1 MKEYNKTKTACYLGF
16 ITQAITANF
25 VPLLF
30 LHFHR
35 EYGISLEKLA
45 MISAVFFITQL
56 TVDLLCVKLA
66 DRLGYRRSIIIAEI
80 AAGTGLILLVFLPDV
95 LPVRYAGILISVMIY
110 AIGSGLIE
118 VLCSPIIEACPF
130 ENKAGMMSLLHSF
143 YCWGSVAVVL
153 ISTIFFNL
161 AGIGRWRILAV
172 LWALVPLFNV
182 INFAVCPI
190 LPINEE
196 GSGGMKLSELLKKK
210 LFWLF
215 VVLMICAGACEI
227 AMAQWA
233 STFVES
239 ALGVD
244 KTIGD
249 LAGPCMFAVFMGI
262 SRLLYSKYGE
272 KWDLA
277 AYMMLSGILCLISY
291 LLAALSD
298 LSIMGLAG
306 CALCGF
312 SAGIMW
318 PGSIS
323 ISSKK
328 LEGAGTALF
337 AFLALAGDCGGAAGP
352 ALVGAVSERCA
363 DDLRKGI
370 LAGTVFP
377 VILIICTLVLKAG
390 RPGRKEKRQEC

>member
-1 MKEYNKTKTACYLGF
+1 MKKYNRTKIACYLGF

-30 LHFHR
+30 LSFHR
-35 EYGISLEKLA
+35 DYGISLERLA

-56 TVDLLCVKLA
+56 IVDLLCVKLA
-66 DRLGYRRSIIIAEI
+66 DKLGYRRSIIIAEV
-80 AAGTGLILLVFLPDV
+80 AAGTGLILLSFLPDIM
-95 LPVRYAGILISVMIY
+95 PDRYAGILICTIIY

-153 ISTIFFNL
+153 ISTVFFNL
-161 AGIGRWRILAV
+161 AGIGRWRIMAV

-196 GSGGMKLSELLKKK
+196 GSEGMKLTELLKNK

-239 ALGVD
+239 ALGVS
-244 KTIGD
+244 KSIGD
-249 LAGPCMFAVFMGI
+249 LAGPCLFAVFMGI
-262 SRLLYSKYGE
+262 SRILYSKYGG
-272 KWDLA
+272 KWDLTVF
-277 AYMMLSGILCLISY
+277 MLISGLLCLISY

-298 LSIMGLAG
+298 ISIMGLAG
-306 CALCGF
+306 CVLCGF
-312 SAGIMW
+312 SVGIMW

-328 LEGAGTALF
+328 MEGAGTALF

-352 ALVGAVSERCA
+352 ALVGAVSQRCA
-363 DDLRKGI
+363 DDLRMGI
-370 LAGTVFP
+370 LSGTVFP
-377 VILIICTLVLKAG
+377 VILIICSLILLKY
-390 RPGRKEKRQEC
+390 KKRTEGKA

>member
-1 MKEYNKTKTACYLGF
+1 MKKYNRTKIACYLGF

-30 LHFHR
+30 LTFHR
-35 EYGISLEKLA
+35 DYGISLERLA

-56 TVDLLCVKLA
+56 IVDLLCVKLA
-66 DRLGYRRSIIIAEI
+66 DKIGYRKSIIIAEI
-80 AAGTGLILLVFLPDV
+80 MAGAGLILLSFLPDI
-95 LPVRYAGILISVMIY
+95 LPDRYAGILICTIIY

-153 ISTIFFNL
+153 ISTVFFNL
-161 AGIGRWRILAV
+161 AGIGRWRIMAL

-196 GSGGMKLSELLKKK
+196 GSEGMKLTELLKNK

-239 ALGVD
+239 ALGVA
-244 KTIGD
+244 KSIGD
-249 LAGPCMFAVFMGI
+249 LAGPCLFAVFMGI
-262 SRLLYSKYGE
+262 SRIFYSKYGE
-272 KWDLA
+272 KWDLTIF
-277 AYMMLSGILCLISY
+277 MLISGVLCLISY

-306 CALCGF
+306 CVLCGF
-312 SAGIMW
+312 SVGIMW

-352 ALVGAVSERCA
+352 ALVGAVSQRCA
-363 DDLRKGI
+363 DDLRMGI
-370 LAGTVFP
+370 LSGTVFP
-377 VILIICTLVLKAG
+377 VILIICSLILLKY
-390 RPGRKEKRQEC
+390 KKRTEGKA

>member
-1 MKEYNKTKTACYLGF
+1 MKQYNRTKIACYLGF

-30 LHFHR
+30 LTFHR
-35 EYGISLEKLA
+35 EYGISLERLA
-45 MISAVFFITQL
+45 MISSVFSITQL
-56 TVDLLCVKLA
+56 IVDFLCVKLA
-66 DRLGYRRSIIIAEI
+66 DRIGYRRSIIIAEV
-80 AAGTGLILLVFLPDV
+80 AAGTGLIMLAFLPDL
-95 LPVRYAGILISVMIY
+95 LPDRYAGILVSTIIY
-110 AIGSGLIE
+110 AVGSGLIE

-153 ISTIFFNL
+153 ISTIFFHL
-161 AGIGRWRILAV
+161 AGIGRWRIMAV

-196 GSGGMKLSELLKKK
+196 GREGMKLSQLLKNK

-244 KTIGD
+244 KTLGD

-262 SRLLYSKYGE
+262 SRVMYSKYGE
-272 KWDLA
+272 KWDLTIF
-277 AYMMLSGILCLISY
+277 MMISGILCLISY
-291 LLAALSD
+291 LLAALSE
-298 LSIMGLAG
+298 LNIMGLAG
-306 CALCGF
+306 CVLCGF
-312 SAGIMW
+312 SVGIMW

-337 AFLALAGDCGGAAGP
+337 AFLALAGDCGGAIGP

-363 DDLRKGI
+363 DNLKMGI
-370 LAGTVFP
+370 LAGVVFP
-377 VILIICTLVLKAG
+377 VTLTICAFLLKS
-390 RPGRKEKRQEC
+390 RSKKEAVMKR

>member
-1 MKEYNKTKTACYLGF
+1 MKKYNRTRIACYLGF

-30 LHFHR
+30 LSFHR
-35 EYGISLEKLA
+35 DYGISLERLA
-45 MISAVFFITQL
+45 MISAVFFIAQL
-56 TVDLLCVKLA
+56 IVDLLCVKLA
-66 DRLGYRRSIIIAEI
+66 DKLGYRRSIIIAEV
-80 AAGTGLILLVFLPDV
+80 AAGTGLILLSFLPDIM
-95 LPVRYAGILISVMIY
+95 PDRYAGILICTIIY

-153 ISTIFFNL
+153 ISTVFFNL
-161 AGIGRWRILAV
+161 AGIGRWRIMAV

-196 GSGGMKLSELLKKK
+196 GSEGMKLTELLKNK

-239 ALGVD
+239 ALGVS
-244 KTIGD
+244 KSIGD
-249 LAGPCMFAVFMGI
+249 LAGPCLFAVFMGI
-262 SRLLYSKYGE
+262 SRMLYSKYGE
-272 KWDLA
+272 KWDLTVF
-277 AYMMLSGILCLISY
+277 MLISGLLCLISY

-298 LSIMGLAG
+298 ISIMGLAG
-306 CALCGF
+306 CVLCGF
-312 SAGIMW
+312 SVGIMW

-352 ALVGAVSERCA
+352 ALVGTVSQRCA
-363 DDLRKGI
+363 DDLRMGI
-370 LAGTVFP
+370 LSGTVFP
-377 VILIICTLVLKAG
+377 VILIICSLILLKYKK
-390 RPGRKEKRQEC
+390 RPEGKA

>member
-1 MKEYNKTKTACYLGF
+1 MKKYNRTKTACYLGF

-30 LHFHR
+30 LSFHR
-35 EYGISLEKLA
+35 DYGISLERLA

-56 TVDLLCVKLA
+56 IVDLLCVKLA
-66 DRLGYRRSIIIAEI
+66 DKLGYRRSIIIAEV
-80 AAGTGLILLVFLPDV
+80 AAGAGLILLSFLPDI
-95 LPVRYAGILISVMIY
+95 LPDRYAGILICTIIY

-153 ISTIFFNL
+153 ISTVFFNL
-161 AGIGRWRILAV
+161 AGIGRWRIMAV
-172 LWALVPLFNV
+172 LWALVPLCNV

-196 GSGGMKLSELLKKK
+196 GSEGMKLTALLKNK

-239 ALGVD
+239 ALGVA
-244 KTIGD
+244 KSIGD
-249 LAGPCMFAVFMGI
+249 LAGPCLFAVFMGI
-262 SRLLYSKYGE
+262 SRIFYSKYGE
-272 KWDLA
+272 KWDLTLF
-277 AYMMLSGILCLISY
+277 MLISGVLCLISY

-306 CALCGF
+306 CVLCGF
-312 SAGIMW
+312 SVGVMW

-352 ALVGAVSERCA
+352 ALVGAVSQRCA
-363 DDLRKGI
+363 DDLRMGI
-370 LAGTVFP
+370 LAGAVFP
-377 VILIICTLVLKAG
+377 VILIICSFILLKYKTRSEG
-390 RPGRKEKRQEC
+390 KV

>member
-1 MKEYNKTKTACYLGF
+1 MKKYNRTKIACYLGF

-30 LHFHR
+30 LSFHR
-35 EYGISLEKLA
+35 DYGISLERLA

-56 TVDLLCVKLA
+56 IVDLLCVKLA
-66 DRLGYRRSIIIAEI
+66 DKLGYRRSIIIAEV
-80 AAGTGLILLVFLPDV
+80 AAGTGLILLSFLPDIM
-95 LPVRYAGILISVMIY
+95 PDRYAGILICTIIY

-153 ISTIFFNL
+153 ISTVFFNL
-161 AGIGRWRILAV
+161 AGIGRWRIMAV

-196 GSGGMKLSELLKKK
+196 GSEGMKLTELLKNK

-239 ALGVD
+239 ALGVS
-244 KTIGD
+244 KSIGD
-249 LAGPCMFAVFMGI
+249 LAGPCLFAVFMGI
-262 SRLLYSKYGE
+262 SRILYSKYGE
-272 KWDLA
+272 KWDLTVF
-277 AYMMLSGILCLISY
+277 MLISGLLCLISY

-306 CALCGF
+306 CVLCGF
-312 SAGIMW
+312 SVGIMW

-328 LEGAGTALF
+328 MEGAGTALF

-352 ALVGAVSERCA
+352 ALVGAVSQRCA
-363 DDLRKGI
+363 DDLRMGI
-370 LAGTVFP
+370 LSGTVFP
-377 VILIICTLVLKAG
+377 VILIICSLILLKY
-390 RPGRKEKRQEC
+390 KKRTEGKA

>member
-1 MKEYNKTKTACYLGF
+1 MKKYKRTKIACYLGF

-30 LHFHR
+30 LTFHR
-35 EYGISLEKLA
+35 DYGISLEKLA

-56 TVDLLCVKLA
+56 IVDLLCVKLA
-66 DRLGYRRSIIIAEI
+66 DKIGYRRSIIIAEV
-80 AAGTGLILLVFLPDV
+80 AAGTGLILLSFLPDI
-95 LPVRYAGILISVMIY
+95 LPDRYPGILICTIIY

-153 ISTIFFNL
+153 VSTVFFNL
-161 AGIGRWRILAV
+161 AGIGRWRIMAV
-172 LWALVPLFNV
+172 LWAIVPLFNV

-196 GSGGMKLSELLKKK
+196 GSEGMKLTALLKNK

-239 ALGVD
+239 ALGVS
-244 KTIGD
+244 KSIGD
-249 LAGPCMFAVFMGI
+249 LAGPCLFAVFMGI
-262 SRLLYSKYGE
+262 SRILYSKYGE
-272 KWDLA
+272 KWDLTGF
-277 AYMMLSGILCLISY
+277 MLISGFLCLISY
-291 LLAALSD
+291 LIAALSD
-298 LSIMGLAG
+298 HSIMGLAG
-306 CALCGF
+306 CVLCGF
-312 SAGIMW
+312 SVGIMW

-352 ALVGAVSERCA
+352 ALVGAVSQRCA
-363 DDLRKGI
+363 DDLRMGI

-377 VILIICTLVLKAG
+377 VILIICSFILLKYKTRIESAA
-390 RPGRKEKRQEC
+390 

>member
-1 MKEYNKTKTACYLGF
+1 MKKYNRTKIACYLGF

-25 VPLLF
+25 MPLLF
-30 LHFHR
+30 LTFHR
-35 EYGISLEKLA
+35 DYGISLERLA

-56 TVDLLCVKLA
+56 IVDLLCVKLA
-66 DRLGYRRSIIIAEI
+66 DKIGYRKSIIIAEI
-80 AAGTGLILLVFLPDV
+80 MAGSGLILLSFLPDIM
-95 LPVRYAGILISVMIY
+95 PDRYAGLLICTIIY

-153 ISTIFFNL
+153 ISTVFFNL
-161 AGIGRWRILAV
+161 AGIGRWRIMAL

-196 GSGGMKLSELLKKK
+196 GGEGMKLTELLKNK

-239 ALGVD
+239 ALGVS
-244 KTIGD
+244 KSIGD
-249 LAGPCMFAVFMGI
+249 LAGPCLFAVFMGI
-262 SRLLYSKYGE
+262 SRIFYSKYGE
-272 KWDLA
+272 KWDLTLF
-277 AYMMLSGILCLISY
+277 MLISGVLCLISY

-306 CALCGF
+306 CVLCGF
-312 SAGIMW
+312 SVGIMW

-352 ALVGAVSERCA
+352 ALVGAVSQRCA
-363 DDLRKGI
+363 DDLKMGI
-370 LAGTVFP
+370 LAGTIFP
-377 VILIICTLVLKAG
+377 VILIICSLILLRYKTRSEGKLK
-390 RPGRKEKRQEC
+390 

>member
-1 MKEYNKTKTACYLGF
+1 MKKYNRTKTACYLGF

-30 LHFHR
+30 LSFHR
-35 EYGISLEKLA
+35 DYGISLERLA

-56 TVDLLCVKLA
+56 IVDLLCVKLA
-66 DRLGYRRSIIIAEI
+66 DKLGYRRSIIIAEV
-80 AAGTGLILLVFLPDV
+80 AAGAGLILLSFLPDI
-95 LPVRYAGILISVMIY
+95 LPDRYAGILICTIIY

-153 ISTIFFNL
+153 ISTVFFNL
-161 AGIGRWRILAV
+161 AGIGRWRIMAV
-172 LWALVPLFNV
+172 LWALVPLCNV

-196 GSGGMKLSELLKKK
+196 GSEGMKITALLKNK

-239 ALGVD
+239 ALGVA
-244 KTIGD
+244 KSIGD
-249 LAGPCMFAVFMGI
+249 LAGPCLFAVFMGI
-262 SRLLYSKYGE
+262 SRIFYSKYGE
-272 KWDLA
+272 KWDLTLF
-277 AYMMLSGILCLISY
+277 MLISGVLCLISY

-306 CALCGF
+306 CVLCGF
-312 SAGIMW
+312 SVGVMW

-352 ALVGAVSERCA
+352 ALVGAVSQRCA
-363 DDLRKGI
+363 DDLRMGI
-370 LAGTVFP
+370 LAGAVFP
-377 VILIICTLVLKAG
+377 VILIICSFILLKYKTHSEG
-390 RPGRKEKRQEC
+390 KV

>member
-1 MKEYNKTKTACYLGF
+1 MKKYNRTKIACYLGF

-30 LHFHR
+30 LSFHR
-35 EYGISLEKLA
+35 DYGISLERLA

-56 TVDLLCVKLA
+56 IVDLLCVKLA
-66 DRLGYRRSIIIAEI
+66 DKLGYRRSIIIAEV
-80 AAGTGLILLVFLPDV
+80 AAGTGLILLSFLPDIM
-95 LPVRYAGILISVMIY
+95 PDRYAGILICTIIY

-153 ISTIFFNL
+153 ISTVFFNL
-161 AGIGRWRILAV
+161 AGIGRWRIMAV

-182 INFAVCPI
+182 INFVVCPI

-196 GSGGMKLSELLKKK
+196 GSEGMKLTELLKNK

-239 ALGVD
+239 AMGVS
-244 KTIGD
+244 KSIGD
-249 LAGPCMFAVFMGI
+249 LAGPCLFAVFMGI
-262 SRLLYSKYGE
+262 SRILYSKYGG
-272 KWDLA
+272 KWDLTVF
-277 AYMMLSGILCLISY
+277 MLISGLLCLISY

-298 LSIMGLAG
+298 ISIMGLAG
-306 CALCGF
+306 CVLCGF
-312 SAGIMW
+312 SVGIMW

-352 ALVGAVSERCA
+352 ALVGAVSQRCA
-363 DDLRKGI
+363 DDLRMGI
-370 LAGTVFP
+370 LSGTVFP
-377 VILIICTLVLKAG
+377 VILIICSLILLKYKK
-390 RPGRKEKRQEC
+390 RPEGKA

>member
-1 MKEYNKTKTACYLGF
+1 MKKYNRTKIACYLGF

-25 VPLLF
+25 MPLLF
-30 LHFHR
+30 LTFHR
-35 EYGISLEKLA
+35 DYGISLERLA

-56 TVDLLCVKLA
+56 IVDLLCVKLA
-66 DRLGYRRSIIIAEI
+66 DKIGYRKSIIIAEI
-80 AAGTGLILLVFLPDV
+80 MAGAGLILLSFLPDIM
-95 LPVRYAGILISVMIY
+95 PDRYAGILICTIIY

-153 ISTIFFNL
+153 ISTVFFNL
-161 AGIGRWRILAV
+161 AGIGRWRIMAL

-196 GSGGMKLSELLKKK
+196 GGEGMKLTELLKNK

-239 ALGVD
+239 ALGVS
-244 KTIGD
+244 KSIGD
-249 LAGPCMFAVFMGI
+249 LAGPCLFAVFMGI
-262 SRLLYSKYGE
+262 SRIFYSKYGE
-272 KWDLA
+272 KWDLTLF
-277 AYMMLSGILCLISY
+277 MLISGVLCLISY

-306 CALCGF
+306 CVLCGF
-312 SAGIMW
+312 SVGIMW

-352 ALVGAVSERCA
+352 ALVGAVSQRCA
-363 DDLRKGI
+363 DDLKMGI
-370 LAGTVFP
+370 LAGTIFP
-377 VILIICTLVLKAG
+377 VILIICSLILLRYKTRSEGKLK
-390 RPGRKEKRQEC
+390 

>member
-1 MKEYNKTKTACYLGF
+1 MKKYNRTKTACYLGF

-30 LHFHR
+30 LSFHR
-35 EYGISLEKLA
+35 DYGISLERLA

-56 TVDLLCVKLA
+56 IVDLLCVKLA
-66 DRLGYRRSIIIAEI
+66 DKLGYRRSIIIAEV
-80 AAGTGLILLVFLPDV
+80 AAGAGLILLSFLPDI
-95 LPVRYAGILISVMIY
+95 LPDRYAGILICTIIY

-153 ISTIFFNL
+153 ISTVFFNL
-161 AGIGRWRILAV
+161 AGIGRWRIMAV
-172 LWALVPLFNV
+172 LWALVPLCNV

-196 GSGGMKLSELLKKK
+196 GSEGMKLTALLKNK

-239 ALGVD
+239 ALGVA
-244 KTIGD
+244 KSIGD
-249 LAGPCMFAVFMGI
+249 LAGPCLFAVFMGI
-262 SRLLYSKYGE
+262 SRIFYSKYGE
-272 KWDLA
+272 KWDLTLF
-277 AYMMLSGILCLISY
+277 MLISGVLCLISY

-306 CALCGF
+306 CVLCGF
-312 SAGIMW
+312 SVGVMW

-352 ALVGAVSERCA
+352 ALVGAVSQRCA
-363 DDLRKGI
+363 DDLRMGI
-370 LAGTVFP
+370 LAGAVFP
-377 VILIICTLVLKAG
+377 VILIICSFILLKYKTHSEG
-390 RPGRKEKRQEC
+390 KV